1 MLICLRYMRKLC
13 YAKFNYLNNSQFS
26 CFFFSLSQPIKFF
39 KNKLKIMCKTSH
51 FFTRVNVGPL
61 CSVFTYHVRCIIR
74 VRNYVLSNN
83 SRLPIFCFK
92 LIAGFDPTATGFG
105 LRACLLCWTLTS
117 CLLPLSGFPARARPL
132 PTRSG
137 PNAPAKSRSVRFSF
151 EIVF

>member
-1 MLICLRYMRKLC
+1 
-13 YAKFNYLNNSQFS
+13 
-26 CFFFSLSQPIKFF
+26 
-39 KNKLKIMCKTSH
+39 MCKTSH

-151 EIVF
+151 WRWRANHRETSFVWQWNSKGIPGACVRWEFEEAVRRQK